1 MIIIQ
6 TSVSIIVGIL
16 AIIYRRKVSLFIQK
30 VYERFPKYEDG
41 VEAFKINFSIR
52 PVFITILAAIWILIS
67 LISLITQME
76 LN

>member
-6 TSVSIIVGIL
+6 STVPIIVGIL
-16 AIIYRRKVSLFIQK
+16 AIIFRRRVSLFIQK

-41 VEAFKINFSIR
+41 VEAFKISFTVR
-52 PVFITILAAIWILIS
+52 PIFITILAAIWILIS

-76 LN
+76 IN